1 MPDLPSEVRHRA
13 ARTAHGTYNDSASD
27 LSRAGDV
34 WERIVDNVA
43 AVVESEIR
51 RSLLLRSA
59 DLLDYQAAAHKESV
73 VDYTDLLRVWA
84 EDNKRWEQGR

>member
-1 MPDLPSEVRHRA
+1 MPDLPAEVQDHIVRG
-13 ARTAHGTYNDSASD
+13 AHGYLARWRRDLDSEHFDA
-27 LSRAGDV
+27 V
-34 WERIVDNVA
+34 I

-84 EDNKRWEQGR
+84 EDNRRWEQGR